1 MALTDRDMRRLENT
15 KQNSIEF
22 QGKPSIHGMVDGQ
35 VAIEKKSNSQ
45 LALYR
50 KKYGKLWKMYM
61 SSDGNQ
67 YVDKTLKTNT
77 LEYTNKFIDYRVFLH
92 NFFDTISTAKVYIP
106 WWGTSESSSMADHR
120 VGFITPFRMTLH
132 KIILRCATINT
143 TTDIAVRV
151 ETTGDND
158 TTAVV
163 ATANYDEDVV
173 GRLESNTNF
182 ELATADF
189 DNTPVVN
196 AGIKTGISIDAVSSP
211 TSGNEDWW
219 ITSVWRVEVVI

>member
-35 VAIEKKSNSQ
+35 VAIEKKSNNQ

-50 KKYGKLWKMYM
+50 KKYGKLWKIYM

-67 YVDKTLKTNT
+67 YVDGTLRTNT

-92 NFFDTISTAKVYIP
+92 NFYDTISTAKVYIP
-106 WWGTSESSSMADHR
+106 WWGTAESSGMDDHR
-120 VGFITPFRMTLH
+120 VGFITPFKMTLH

-143 TTDIAVRV
+143 STDIAVRV
-151 ETTGDND
+151 EKTGNND
-158 TTAVV
+158 IEAVV
-163 ATANYDEDVV
+163 ATATYDESED
-173 GRLESNTNF
+173 GALESNTNF
-182 ELATADF
+182 ELVTSDF
-189 DNTPVVN
+189 DNTPVVD

-211 TSGNEDWW
+211 TSGDEDWW